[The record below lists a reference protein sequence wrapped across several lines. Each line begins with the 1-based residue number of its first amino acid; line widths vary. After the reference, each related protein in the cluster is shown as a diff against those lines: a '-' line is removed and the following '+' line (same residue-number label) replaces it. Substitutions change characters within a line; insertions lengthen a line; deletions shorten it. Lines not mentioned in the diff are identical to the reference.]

1 MAKENK
7 TSNVYDKAINKRV
20 PIMLGMIGLLLI
32 LFIVGLSLVTVSN
45 NTVKPFEDEDVTFT
59 KVSYLDENYFSLSEI
74 YLTKFIIDDVEE
86 NGIENGSLSINVK
99 IGNFKNENITSSIS
113 VKGYLCYDWAKN
125 DDGEEIMYS
134 ASSTYAKQTEKTFS
148 INNIDTTFDKKPNL
162 FKKIDLNNDAKFFI
176 SFTFTETINAE
187 SISKT
192 FVIEFDYDDLYISG
206 TTALQ

>member
-176 SFTFTETINAE
+176 SFTFTEAE